1 MITIAEYVGVHSVS
15 LDWTP
20 SRKLNAAKLLA
31 ASALLETLMLA
42 AGVVFPVNPKTN
54 SQVSGETFGGFRPQ
68 NCPIGAANSNHKI
81 GLAWDRFDPNG
92 EIDTWC
98 MANLQS
104 LAACGIWL
112 EHPDKT
118 PTWSHWQ
125 SVPPGSGNR
134 VFMP

>member
-68 NCPIGAANSNHKI
+68 N
-81 GLAWDRFDPNG
+81 FDEFFRPLNG
-92 EIDTWC
+92 
-98 MANLQS
+98 
-104 LAACGIWL
+104 
-112 EHPDKT
+112 
-118 PTWSHWQ
+118 
-125 SVPPGSGNR
+125 
-134 VFMP
+134 

>member
-1 MITIAEYVGVHSVS
+1 MITIAEYVGVHSAS
-15 LDWTP
+15 SDWTP
-20 SRKLNAAKLLA
+20 SRKINAAKLLA
-31 ASALLETLMLA
+31 ASTLLETRMLA
-42 AGVVFPVNPKTN
+42 AGVVFHVNPKTN

-68 NCPIGAANSNHKI
+68 NCPIGAPNSNHKI
-81 GLAWDRFDPNG
+81 ALAWDRFDPGN
-92 EIDTWC
+92 EIDSWC

-125 SVPPGSGNR
+125 CVPPRSGTR